1 MRLNSKS
8 LLYLSLLHFI
18 QESLELLYILHSRL
32 YLETGVEVDA
42 DAFGMMEGM
51 EAGCIFRS
59 DAATQEE
66 WDFAIVLLQNLPIKQ
81 LAASPHR
88 LAFGVE
94 KEEVNSAYILLI
106 FLNVGGIRYTDC
118 LDDLDAWSD
127 VGIES

>member
-8 LLYLSLLHFI
+8 LLYLSLLILSLLILSLLHLSLLFFSLLHLI

-51 EAGCIFRS
+51 ETGCIFRS

-66 WDFAIVLLQNLPIKQ
+66 WDFAIVLLQNLPIKL
-81 LAASPHR
+81 LATSPHR

-94 KEEVNSAYILLI
+94 KEEVNSTYILLI
-106 FLNVGGIRYTDC
+106 FLNV
-118 LDDLDAWSD
+118 
-127 VGIES
+127 

>member
-8 LLYLSLLHFI
+8 LLYLSLLLFSLLHLSLLHFI

-42 DAFGMMEGM
+42 DAFGMMKGM

-66 WDFAIVLLQNLPIKQ
+66 WDFAIVLLQNLPIKL
-81 LAASPHR
+81 LAASTHR

-106 FLNVGGIRYTDC
+106 F
-118 LDDLDAWSD
+118 
-127 VGIES
+127 

>member
-1 MRLNSKS
+1 
-8 LLYLSLLHFI
+8 LYLI
-18 QESLELLYILHSRL
+18 QEPLELLHVLHSRL

-51 EAGCIFRS
+51 ETGCIIRS

-66 WDFAIVLLQNLPIKQ
+66 WDFAIVLLQNLPIK
-81 LAASPHR
+81 LPATSPHR

-106 FLNVGGIRYTDC
+106 FLNV
-118 LDDLDAWSD
+118 
-127 VGIES
+127 